1 MTQYNNLNVK
11 LSNLKLNKLKSW
23 IKDWRL
29 KTKAALNL
37 SSNVVGNCND
47 ETDFSH
53 KLPLTNTQVSRFC
66 KAFMRNKSANIK
78 LSKTQLHKAGLSGRF
93 PGRVL
98 RPLPKSL
105 FIFKEKMDNIMNIIT
120 LLQNLVY

>member
-1 MTQYNNLNVK
+1 
-11 LSNLKLNKLKSW
+11 
-23 IKDWRL
+23 
-29 KTKAALNL
+29 
-37 SSNVVGNCND
+37 
-47 ETDFSH
+47 
-53 KLPLTNTQVSRFC
+53 
-66 KAFMRNKSANIK
+66 MRNKSANIK